1 MKTRCETRW
10 GWPYLT
16 RCTQEGKRLQSYF
29 FMPLWVESQ
38 GKGMVV
44 VSVRLQSACE
54 ARERRVARVTGGSPR
69 VGSAR
74 EMPVESRGRHLR
86 IVNADL
92 GIRDTTAV
100 PALRVRLVLNNAVA
114 LGGTARHGDGG
125 SLPCLCE
132 RATNEKTPG
141 FCSESKPTHTCK
153 RALFYRSPLANSC
166 NIFEFRSREHFCQT
180 RSLANIGFY
189 LRRAGLSARFCD
201 ARLARACGFSIGALR
216 SVVRA
221 PSKPFDAR
229 ARTSSR

>member
-1 MKTRCETRW
+1 MLHDRTQRAHPRAAPAVAYAGGGTRARHPALVVKTRCETRW

-38 GKGMVV
+38 GKGVVV

-100 PALRVRLVLNNAVA
+100 PALGVRLVLNNAVA

-125 SLPCLCE
+125 RLPCLCE
-132 RATNEKTPG
+132 RASNEKTPG
-141 FCSESKPTHTCK
+141 FCSESE
-153 RALFYRSPLANSC
+153 AQS
-166 NIFEFRSREHFCQT
+166 HFV
-180 RSLANIGFY
+180 A
-189 LRRAGLSARFCD
+189 
-201 ARLARACGFSIGALR
+201 
-216 SVVRA
+216 
-221 PSKPFDAR
+221 
-229 ARTSSR
+229 

>member
-1 MKTRCETRW
+1 MLHDRTQRAHPRAAPAVAYAGGGTRARHPALVVKTRCETRW

-38 GKGMVV
+38 GKGVVV

-100 PALRVRLVLNNAVA
+100 PALGVRLVLNNAVA

-125 SLPCLCE
+125 RLPCLCE
-132 RATNEKTPG
+132 RASNEKTPD
-141 FCSESKPTHTCK
+141 FCSES
-153 RALFYRSPLANSC
+153 
-166 NIFEFRSREHFCQT
+166 E
-180 RSLANIGFY
+180 
-189 LRRAGLSARFCD
+189 AGHIL
-201 ARLARACGFSIGALR
+201 
-216 SVVRA
+216 
-221 PSKPFDAR
+221 
-229 ARTSSR
+229 